1 MDNSS
6 EAHISLAPN
15 IKDAIVGFERGVTL
29 EPEDE
34 SEHGIWAANIV
45 SSLESL
51 ERDVEASIDLSDLRA
66 SLSHATQ
73 KVVIRALDVDHD
85 PATLHTRSPNKL
97 EKCCL
102 TWKVT
107 PGTIAF
113 WFRLDHGRPF
123 FDALAAFA
131 NTHPRW
137 LDALRLV
144 RRCSTDRRGASLMQA
159 RDRGITTQDLNK
171 AAGMNALPPEFP
183 KQPVIQP
190 QSAPTRSGKH
200 RTSLNVTTSQT
211 PSSKRQRHS
220 SSTTPLLHQTRDT
233 MVSLALGE
241 DLGANGIGAC
251 VDALLTLNKVKP
263 TFHIFD
269 PREPFERYAE
279 QEVTACL
286 PDNLVVLLRLESG
299 SSWIVVHLK
308 RSVAQV
314 DVCDTAEPATELDVI
329 KAWIE
334 PWIKARQL
342 VDLGQPITYT
352 SLQSRTEQRI
362 KTSSGIL
369 ALALATFI
377 CTEQSDLAQFDVEVA
392 QRDLQKILSGDFAQ
406 QLGLQDGI
414 PNQAQQESD
423 LSMGIPSS
431 QNAVARLVGAA
442 CPGLR
447 PLLNN
452 VQSTLKHKSEVVGDA
467 LKQINEDIVRNLG
480 CSPTELSV
488 KINALE
494 TIITRELAEDTTLLL
509 KQRAADSDVAFFEGI
524 VDKTSAVTEH
534 TSAERQKWIAETE
547 KSLVNAKALQESL
560 KVEIEGRRG
569 DFRRNK
575 VLLETGR
582 AYHTLVADLNATQ
595 VYTKQA
601 LDSISALV

>member
-6 EAHISLAPN
+6 EADISLAPN

-73 KVVIRALDVDHD
+73 QVVIRALDVDHD

-171 AAGMNALPPEFP
+171 AAGMNALPPELP
-183 KQPVIQP
+183 KQPVI
-190 QSAPTRSGKH
+190 
-200 RTSLNVTTSQT
+200 
-211 PSSKRQRHS
+211 
-220 SSTTPLLHQTRDT
+220 QTRDT

-286 PDNLVVLLRLESG
+286 PDNLVVLLRLESR

-308 RSVAQV
+308 RSVPQV

-342 VDLGQPITYT
+342 VDLEQPITYT
-352 SLQSRTEQRI
+352 SLPRTEQRI

-377 CTEQSDLAQFDVEVA
+377 CTEQSDLAQFDVEVT

-414 PNQAQQESD
+414 PNQAQKESD
-423 LSMGIPSS
+423 LAIGNPSS

-447 PLLNN
+447 PLLNT

-575 VLLETGR
+575 VLLETGW

>member
-6 EAHISLAPN
+6 EADISLAAN
-15 IKDAIVGFERGVTL
+15 VKDAIVGFERVVTL

-45 SSLESL
+45 ASLGSL
-51 ERDVEASIDLSDLRA
+51 EREVEASIDLSDLRA

-73 KVVIRALDVDHD
+73 QVVIRALDVDHD

-97 EKCCL
+97 ERCCL

-137 LDALRLV
+137 LDALHLV
-144 RRCSTDRRGASLMQA
+144 RRCSTDRRGASIMQA

-171 AAGMNALPPEFP
+171 AAGMDALPPELP
-183 KQPVIQP
+183 KQPVLQP
-190 QSAPTRSGKH
+190 QSTPARSGKH

-211 PSSKRQRHS
+211 PSSKRQRQS

-279 QEVTACL
+279 QDVAACL

-299 SSWIVVHLK
+299 GSWIVVHLK
-308 RSVAQV
+308 RSVAHI
-314 DVCDTAEPATELDVI
+314 DVCDTAEPATDLDVI
-329 KAWIE
+329 KARIE

-342 VDLGQPITYT
+342 VDLRQPLTYT
-352 SLQSRTEQRI
+352 SLPRTEQRS
-362 KTSSGIL
+362 KTSSDIL

-377 CTEQSDLAQFDVEVA
+377 CTEQNDLAQFDVEGT
-392 QRDLQKILSGDFAQ
+392 QRDLQKVLSGDFAQ
-406 QLGLQDGI
+406 QLGLRDEI
-414 PNQAQQESD
+414 SNQTQPESD
-423 LSMGIPSS
+423 LATGNSSS

-447 PLLNN
+447 PLLDT

-467 LKQINEDIVRNLG
+467 LKQINEYIVRNLG

-494 TIITRELAEDTTLLL
+494 AIITRDLAEDTTLLS

-524 VDKTSAVTEH
+524 VDKTSAITEQ
-534 TSAERQKWIAETE
+534 TSPERQKWITETE
-547 KSLVNAKALQESL
+547 KSLVNARTLQKSL

>member
-1 MDNSS
+1 MD
-6 EAHISLAPN
+6 
-15 IKDAIVGFERGVTL
+15 
-29 EPEDE
+29 
-34 SEHGIWAANIV
+34 
-45 SSLESL
+45 
-51 ERDVEASIDLSDLRA
+51 
-66 SLSHATQ
+66 
-73 KVVIRALDVDHD
+73 
-85 PATLHTRSPNKL
+85 
-97 EKCCL
+97 
-102 TWKVT
+102 
-107 PGTIAF
+107 
-113 WFRLDHGRPF
+113 
-123 FDALAAFA
+123 
-131 NTHPRW
+131 
-137 LDALRLV
+137 
-144 RRCSTDRRGASLMQA
+144 
-159 RDRGITTQDLNK
+159 
-171 AAGMNALPPEFP
+171 ALPPELP

-190 QSAPTRSGKH
+190 QSTPARSGKH
-200 RTSLNVTTSQT
+200 RTSLNATTSQT

-220 SSTTPLLHQTRDT
+220 CSTTPLLHQTRDT

-269 PREPFERYAE
+269 PREPFERYTE
-279 QEVTACL
+279 QEVTAYL
-286 PDNLVVLLRLESG
+286 ADNLVVLLRLESG

-314 DVCDTAEPATELDVI
+314 DVYDTAEPATELDVI

-352 SLQSRTEQRI
+352 SLPRTEQRI

-377 CTEQSDLAQFDVEVA
+377 CTEQSDLAQFDVEVT

-414 PNQAQQESD
+414 PNQAQPESD
-423 LSMGIPSS
+423 LAIDNPSS

-442 CPGLR
+442 CPSLQ
-447 PLLNN
+447 PLLNT

-480 CSPTELSV
+480 CSPSELSV

-524 VDKTSAVTEH
+524 IDKTSAVTKH

-560 KVEIEGRRG
+560 KVKIEGRQG
-569 DFRRNK
+569 DFRQNK

-582 AYHTLVADLNATQ
+582 AYHTLIADLNATQ

>member
-1 MDNSS
+1 MDKFS
-6 EAHISLAPN
+6 EADISLAPN

-73 KVVIRALDVDHD
+73 QVVIRALDVDHD

-113 WFRLDHGRPF
+113 WFRLNHGRPF

-144 RRCSTDRRGASLMQA
+144 RHCSTDRRGASLMQA

-171 AAGMNALPPEFP
+171 AAGMNALPPELP
-183 KQPVIQP
+183 KQPVI
-190 QSAPTRSGKH
+190 
-200 RTSLNVTTSQT
+200 
-211 PSSKRQRHS
+211 
-220 SSTTPLLHQTRDT
+220 QTRDT

-251 VDALLTLNKVKP
+251 IDALLTLNKVKP

-279 QEVTACL
+279 QEVKACL

-352 SLQSRTEQRI
+352 SLQPRTEQRI

-377 CTEQSDLAQFDVEVA
+377 CMEQSDMAQFDVEVT

-423 LSMGIPSS
+423 LAIGNPSS

-442 CPGLR
+442 CPSLR
-447 PLLNN
+447 PLLNT

-480 CSPTELSV
+480 CSPTELSF

-534 TSAERQKWIAETE
+534 TSAERQKWITETE

-595 VYTKQA
+595 VYAKQA